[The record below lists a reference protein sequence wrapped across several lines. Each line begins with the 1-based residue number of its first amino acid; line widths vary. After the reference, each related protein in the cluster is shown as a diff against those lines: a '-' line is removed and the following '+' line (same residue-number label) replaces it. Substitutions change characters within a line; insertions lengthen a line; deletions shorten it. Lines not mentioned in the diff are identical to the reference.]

1 MNSIS
6 FSDKINLYVMED
18 LIDKLGKHPNRYIL
32 KLLNNSFDKMKIQ
45 IMNDPRL
52 SEKTKNHY
60 LAILKDPDLLEPSKD
75 DDSDKEK
82 TPVVIEKKSGGIDLL
97 EDKIDLNIYR
107 IYQNNPQFIDNFTS
121 IREKLMWY

>member
-45 IMNDPRL
+45 ITNDPRL
-52 SEKTKNHY
+52 SEKTKNYY

-82 TPVVIEKKSGGIDLL
+82 TLVVIEKKNGGIDLL
-97 EDKIDLNIYR
+97 EDKIDLNIYG